1 MMFVRWTLALVTVLA
16 FTAPA
21 AAQPVVRDSATS
33 ISLEVPQGWI
43 ATSRHGFVS
52 VRLEEPD
59 GMSRFLVSIL
69 VEELAGQR
77 VRIDQYKRIMYET
90 HYEHYGA
97 PERWVQRDTTFR
109 GMPAF
114 VVDFSYP
121 YGGDGEE
128 ILVRRIVAFR
138 DRTAFLIS
146 AEAREERWPELLQHY
161 TAMLR
166 SLSVP
171 K

>member
-1 MMFVRWTLALVTVLA
+1 MMFVRWALVLVVVFAVATS
-16 FTAPA
+16 A
-21 AAQPVVRDSATS
+21 AAQTFVRDSATS
-33 ISLEVPQGWI
+33 ISLRVPEGWI

-52 VRLEEPD
+52 VREEEPD
-59 GMSRFLVSIL
+59 GMPRYLVSIL

-97 PERWVQRDTTFR
+97 PQRWVQRDTTFR

-114 VVDFSYP
+114 IVDFSYP

-128 ILVRRIVAFR
+128 ISVRRIVAFR
-138 DRTAFLIS
+138 ERTAFLIS
-146 AEAREERWPELLQHY
+146 AESREERWRELLQQY
-161 TAMLR
+161 SAMLTT
-166 SLSVP
+166 LTLP